1 MEFIADESN
10 GGYRGQT
17 KEWIKLELINGAVS
31 RKYYKALQGA
41 YLVPLGGKKPGHNR
55 KPVGQSY
62 DTYALGDYRFYLD
75 DQKSPIPFYNNDSII
90 DFVSI
95 QAYPDRKRQYH
106 DTYDIRDDELLIFCD
121 DGKKIRVKEMFRFA
135 LSRELDFAVPN
146 SDRSKTKTTPF
157 LDVANKRE
165 KSDYFKTV
173 KNMLNEYR
181 LFFCQ
186 NPQGKSEKYI
196 KNAFGFEKAKRA
208 LKKKF
213 LAAVSLHSIW
223 KGEDIFKYPALPGY
237 TTALSLFIKEGS
249 KLKMEVY
256 YIGLDTEYYPDSRR
270 LREYTYKEEI
280 TLKDELTEIVLWADD
295 RTINYYER
303 WWGIGIFSQ
312 SRTPKRKAIKPPEY
326 WHFARLQAPGQ
337 YKKIREKLYADIFL
351 NEFNHLAYVY
361 NMTGEHWQGGDL
373 EALKKWY
380 WYSWEEEK

>member
-62 DTYALGDYRFYLD
+62 DAYSLGEYRYYLD
-75 DQKSPIPFYNNDSII
+75 TGGWWPIKNYEDIVE
-90 DFVSI
+90 FVSI
-95 QAYPDRKRQYH
+95 ATDAGGRRQYH
-106 DTYDIRDDELLIFCD
+106 DTYDPRPDNLVIICD
-121 DGKKIRVKEMFRFA
+121 DGYKIRVKEIFRFI
-135 LSRELDFAVPN
+135 LSKEDFFLIPNGDGSTTRLSPFLDFA
-146 SDRSKTKTTPF
+146 
-157 LDVANKRE
+157 KRGTG
-165 KSDYFKTV
+165 SDYFKTI
-173 KNMLNEYR
+173 KSMLQADR
-181 LFFCQ
+181 VFFCQ
-186 NPQGKSEKYI
+186 NPQGKSDNFI
-196 KNAFGFEKAKRA
+196 KRAFGFERAKRT

-213 LAAVSLHSIW
+213 LATISLHSALSGDEILNH
-223 KGEDIFKYPALPGY
+223 PAIPGY
-237 TTALSLFIKEGS
+237 TTALSLLIKKGN
-249 KLKMEVY
+249 KLRVEIY
-256 YIGLDTEYYPDSRR
+256 YIGMDTAFDGISQR

-312 SRTPKRKAIKPPEY
+312 SRSPKKKIIIPPKY
-326 WHFARLQAPGQ
+326 WHFARLQAPSR
-337 YKKIREKLYADIFL
+337 YKNIREKLDADLFL
-351 NEFNHLAYVY
+351 NDYNAPAYVY
-361 NMTGEHWQGGDL
+361 NMTGARWQGDDL
-373 EALKKWY
+373 EVLKKWY

>member
-41 YLVPLGGKKPGHNR
+41 YLVPLGGKKPGHNK

-62 DTYALGDYRFYLD
+62 DAYSLGEYRYYLD
-75 DQKSPIPFYNNDSII
+75 TGGWWPIKNYEDIVE
-90 DFVSI
+90 FVSI
-95 QAYPDRKRQYH
+95 ATDAGGRRQYH
-106 DTYDIRDDELLIFCD
+106 DTYDPRPDNLVIICD
-121 DGKKIRVKEMFRFA
+121 DGYKIRVKEIFRFI
-135 LSRELDFAVPN
+135 LSKEDFFLIPNGDGSTTRLSPFFDFA
-146 SDRSKTKTTPF
+146 
-157 LDVANKRE
+157 KRGTG
-165 KSDYFKTV
+165 SDYFKTI
-173 KNMLNEYR
+173 KSMLQADR
-181 LFFCQ
+181 VFFCQ
-186 NPQGKSEKYI
+186 NPQGKSDNFI
-196 KNAFGFEKAKRA
+196 KRAFGFERAKRT

-213 LAAVSLHSIW
+213 LATISLHSALSGDEILNH
-223 KGEDIFKYPALPGY
+223 PAIPGY
-237 TTALSLFIKEGS
+237 TTALSLLIKKGN
-249 KLKMEVY
+249 KLRVEIY
-256 YIGLDTEYYPDSRR
+256 YIGMDTAFDGISQR

>member
-62 DTYALGDYRFYLD
+62 DTYALGDYRIYLD
-75 DQKSPIPFYNNDSII
+75 DQKFVPFYNDNSII

-95 QAYPDRKRQYH
+95 QAYPDRKQQYH
-106 DTYDIRDDELLIFCD
+106 DTYDVRDDELLIFCD

-135 LSRELDFAVPN
+135 LSRELYFAVPN
-146 SDRSKTKTTPF
+146 SDGSKTKTTPF
-157 LDVANKRE
+157 LDFANKRG

-186 NPQGKSEKYI
+186 NPQGKSEKHI
-196 KNAFGFEKAKRA
+196 KNAFGFERAKRA

-213 LAAVSLHSIW
+213 LAAVSLHSVW
-223 KGEDIFKYPALPGY
+223 KGEDVFKGPALP
-237 TTALSLFIKEGS
+237 
-249 KLKMEVY
+249 
-256 YIGLDTEYYPDSRR
+256 
-270 LREYTYKEEI
+270 
-280 TLKDELTEIVLWADD
+280 
-295 RTINYYER
+295 
-303 WWGIGIFSQ
+303 
-312 SRTPKRKAIKPPEY
+312 
-326 WHFARLQAPGQ
+326 
-337 YKKIREKLYADIFL
+337 
-351 NEFNHLAYVY
+351 
-361 NMTGEHWQGGDL
+361 
-373 EALKKWY
+373 
-380 WYSWEEEK
+380 

>member
-41 YLVPLGGKKPGHNR
+41 YLVPLGGKKPGHNK

-62 DTYALGDYRFYLD
+62 DAYSLGEYRYYLD
-75 DQKSPIPFYNNDSII
+75 TGGWWPIKNYEDIVE
-90 DFVSI
+90 FVSI
-95 QAYPDRKRQYH
+95 ATDAGGRRQYH
-106 DTYDIRDDELLIFCD
+106 DTYDPRPDNLVIICD
-121 DGKKIRVKEMFRFA
+121 DGYKIRVKEIFRFI
-135 LSRELDFAVPN
+135 LSKEDFFLIPNGDGSTTRLSPFFDFA
-146 SDRSKTKTTPF
+146 
-157 LDVANKRE
+157 KRGTG
-165 KSDYFKTV
+165 SDYFKTI
-173 KNMLNEYR
+173 KSMLQADR
-181 LFFCQ
+181 VFFCQ
-186 NPQGKSEKYI
+186 NPQGKSDNFI
-196 KNAFGFEKAKRA
+196 KRAFGFERAKRT

-213 LAAVSLHSIW
+213 LATISLHSALSGDEILNH
-223 KGEDIFKYPALPGY
+223 PAIPGY
-237 TTALSLFIKEGS
+237 TTALSLLIKKGN
-249 KLKMEVY
+249 KLRVEIY
-256 YIGLDTEYYPDSRR
+256 YIGMDTAFDGISQR

-351 NEFNHLAYVY
+351 NEFNARAYVY
-361 NMTGEHWQGGDL
+361 NMTGKDRLDGDL
-373 EALKKWY
+373 EALREWY
-380 WYSWEEEK
+380 WYFWKEEK